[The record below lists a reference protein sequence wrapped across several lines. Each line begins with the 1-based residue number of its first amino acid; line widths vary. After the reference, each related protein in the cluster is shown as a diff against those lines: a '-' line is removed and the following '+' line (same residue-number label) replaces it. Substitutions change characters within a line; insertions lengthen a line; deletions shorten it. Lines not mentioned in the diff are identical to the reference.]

1 MFTGIVQGMANVVS
15 MEKSK
20 EGMELVLD
28 LGAFAKE
35 LRPGASVSCAGVC
48 LTVTALDGT
57 RVHFDVL
64 QETLRRTTLGSL
76 IVGESINIER
86 AAKVGD
92 EVGGHLVSGHI
103 MGTAKISRIDQA
115 SGDWIVTLEV
125 EKGLMPYLFSK
136 GFVALDGCSLTIVE
150 VGDGSFTVHLIPETL
165 ARTTFGLKKQG
176 EYVNLEIDSMTQAV
190 VDTVIRLKGALI

>member
-1 MFTGIVQGMANVVS
+1 MFTGIVQGMAKVVS
-15 MEKSK
+15 IEKKK
-20 EGMELVLD
+20 EGAELVLD

-35 LRPGASVSCAGVC
+35 LQPGASVSCTGVC

-76 IVGESINIER
+76 EVGESINIER

-103 MGTAKISRIDQA
+103 MGMARISHIDQA
-115 SGDWIVTLEV
+115 SGDWVVTLEV
-125 EKGLMPYLFSK
+125 ESGLMPYLFSK

-150 VGDGSFTVHLIPETL
+150 VGDSSFTVHLIPETL